1 MCGNSEYKLVRGALD
16 SLCTSHHT
24 LSFPS
29 TKVLRMEPDSPEVK
43 RLMVTPQFRM
53 EKSQQLQTVP
63 LRRTDLGLT
72 SKIKPVLI
80 LALNLTLALWASISF
95 KNLRP

>member
-1 MCGNSEYKLVRGALD
+1 MCESREYKLVSGALA
-16 SLCTSHHT
+16 SLYTSRHT

-29 TKVLRMEPDSPEVK
+29 TEVLRMEPDSPEVK

-63 LRRTDLGLT
+63 LGRTDLGLT
-72 SKIKPVLI
+72 S
-80 LALNLTLALWASISF
+80 
-95 KNLRP
+95 

>member
-1 MCGNSEYKLVRGALD
+1 MCESREYKLVSGALA
-16 SLCTSHHT
+16 SLYTSPHT

-29 TKVLRMEPDSPEVK
+29 TEVLRMEPDSPEVK

-63 LRRTDLGLT
+63 LGRTDLGLT
-72 SKIKPVLI
+72 S
-80 LALNLTLALWASISF
+80 
-95 KNLRP
+95 